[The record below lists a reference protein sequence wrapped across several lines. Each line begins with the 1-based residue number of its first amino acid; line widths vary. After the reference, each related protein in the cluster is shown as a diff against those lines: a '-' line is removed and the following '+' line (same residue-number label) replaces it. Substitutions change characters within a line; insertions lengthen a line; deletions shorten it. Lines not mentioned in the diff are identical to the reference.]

1 MCLGN
6 SKSLSMIP
14 NLIKPVE
21 TAIKNR
27 DNRLTDTYDSVR
39 NKLEFIK
46 TVCAYRLFMSSVEL
60 MENINDND
68 LFDIL
73 YLGF

>member
-6 SKSLSMIP
+6 SRSLNMVP

-21 TAIKNR
+21 IVIKNR
-27 DNRLTDTYDSVR
+27 NNRLIGTYDSVR

-46 TVCAYRLFMSSVEL
+46 KVCVYRLFMISVEL